1 MSKLINTKP
10 EFVNCVSSTQ
20 SHCLTLFIP
29 PSLDYFK
36 GHFSQ
41 GPILAGVVQL
51 DWAVNAV
58 RKYFNVKREVKD
70 IEVLKFQVVITPGL
84 TIKLTVEEKPGGK
97 YGFSYQ
103 SDKGQHASGRI
114 VFKSDT
120 DE

>member
-1 MSKLINTKP
+1 M
-10 EFVNCVSSTQ
+10 
-20 SHCLTLFIP
+20 
-29 PSLDYFK
+29 
-36 GHFSQ
+36 
-41 GPILAGVVQL
+41 
-51 DWAVNAV
+51 
-58 RKYFNVKREVKD
+58 
-70 IEVLKFQVVITPGL
+70 LKFQVVITPGL